1 MIERIEENG
10 QRFYAGTVKNKTI
23 KGTSVTTLISAFENT
38 SWLDRWWYNL
48 GVKIAEEGASDEEIL
63 RLGKIAADKI
73 SNEASSHGTAQ
84 HEQAEFMLS
93 GVSGYE
99 TAKQT
104 SLPPNLGVFLEQNV
118 TPVTHANFPNGLG
131 CEVKMLYERYGNVVG
146 GTTDIVCD
154 LQLRNL
160 YFHDTKQK
168 LSDVYNTDVIRCVGD
183 YKFPKKPK
191 YEKDNI
197 RYYLQLPAY
206 RAGLK
211 YSYDLD
217 VDFGLLMIAPRS
229 TKMLYLWLLEKEVMD
244 YYYKVFDEMLYLYAG
259 DLCELFS
266 WNYFVEKALKEDGAN
281 ARRIVHKV

>member
-10 QRFYAGTVKNKTI
+10 QRLYCGNIKDKSL
-23 KGTSVTTLISAFENT
+23 KGTSVTTIISAFEDK
-38 SWLDRWWYNL
+38 SWLERWWYSL
-48 GVKIAEEGASDEEIL
+48 GRKLANPNANDEEIL
-63 RLGKIAADKI
+63 RLGKVAASEV

-104 SLPPNLGVFLEQNV
+104 SLPANLGVFLEQNV
-118 TPVTHANFPNGLG
+118 SPTKHEAFPNGLG

-160 YFHDTKQK
+160 YFYDTKQK
-168 LSDVYNTDVIRCVGD
+168 LSDVYGTDIIRCVGD

-217 VDFGLLMIAPRS
+217 VDFGLLIIAPRS
-229 TKMLYLWLLEKEVMD
+229 TELLYLWLLEKEVMD
-244 YYYKVFDEMLYLYAG
+244 YYHKVFDEMLYLYAG

-266 WNYFVEKALKEDGAN
+266 WNYFVEKALKEDSAN
-281 ARRIVHKV
+281 ARRIVHKI